1 MLSPQCKHNVL
12 IIVVFLRK
20 IVIGAIST
28 MNIGDVDL
36 DCLIYYF
43 V

>member
-12 IIVVFLRK
+12 IIVAFLWK

-28 MNIGDVDL
+28 MKIENVDL
-36 DCLIYYF
+36 DCFILF
-43 V
+43 